1 MNQFPQHTLSDEQ
14 LMREYDHI
22 QAQAFLGKSAAFFGS
37 LLCSLKFSWKREGCP
52 TACTDGIELHFNPDF
67 FIWMC
72 PDARETVLMH
82 ELWHVAYL
90 HDIRRGS
97 RDPEVWNQACDHF
110 INLQL
115 EEDGYKF
122 TGIDKGICKD
132 PQYKGWVEEDIYDD
146 LMKHPQKRQ
155 KPSGGAGAGLAGD
168 MKSPS
173 SGQSQG
179 AVVNNVVR
187 AMQSQKMAGGQMPGK
202 GAGRMEEVITQFL
215 KPVVPWQ
222 EVLMNFFT
230 DIDDTHYTWA
240 RPNRRYTDIYLPSLE
255 DDEGR
260 LRHLAYFEDVS
271 GSISSADS
279 LRFNSEVAYVKS
291 QFNPKKMSL
300 ITFDD
305 IIQEEIDITE
315 EDTFEEIKITGR
327 GGTNLEPVR
336 EWIIKNKPTA
346 AIIFSDMYVRPM
358 EELPFD
364 IPIIWCVLNNPNAT
378 VPFGEVVHIP
388 KGMK

>member
-1 MNQFPQHTLSDEQ
+1 
-14 LMREYDHI
+14 
-22 QAQAFLGKSAAFFGS
+22 
-37 LLCSLKFSWKREGCP
+37 
-52 TACTDGIELHFNPDF
+52 
-67 FIWMC
+67 
-72 PDARETVLMH
+72 
-82 ELWHVAYL
+82 
-90 HDIRRGS
+90 
-97 RDPEVWNQACDHF
+97 
-110 INLQL
+110 
-115 EEDGYKF
+115 
-122 TGIDKGICKD
+122 
-132 PQYKGWVEEDIYDD
+132 
-146 LMKHPQKRQ
+146 
-155 KPSGGAGAGLAGD
+155 
-168 MKSPS
+168 
-173 SGQSQG
+173 
-179 AVVNNVVR
+179 
-187 AMQSQKMAGGQMPGK
+187 MQSQKMAGGQMPGK

-305 IIQEEIDITE
+305 VIQEEIDITE

-327 GGTNLEPVR
+327 GGTSLVPVR
-336 EWIIKNKPTA
+336 DWIIKNKPTA